1 MIKIGVSACFMYPD
15 VERVVFGPKTLVYL
29 ENDMSQYLSRPGV
42 MPILIPDY
50 EGDRMK
56 EFLDEMDG
64 FVFQGG
70 ADLAPESYG
79 EEPIGKWKGDRYRDE
94 YELAIMDYAVKS
106 GKPVFCICRGFQV
119 MNTYFGGTLYQDI
132 ETQRPDAIKHRDAIV
147 YDRVNHEVVF
157 NKGGLLDK
165 LYEGVEAPRVN
176 SVHHQGVKD
185 LGKDLKVLATS
196 KDDGI
201 IEAFTWT
208 GDEDGKV
215 MGVQWHP
222 EYFHTIQN
230 QLIDAHRLYDYF
242 LGFIKDASS

>member
-1 MIKIGVSACFMYPD
+1 MIKIGVSSCFLYPD
-15 VERVVFGPKTLVYL
+15 MDRVVFGPKTLVYL

-50 EGDRMK
+50 KGDRMK

-79 EEPIGKWKGDRYRDE
+79 EEPIGRWKGDKYRDE
-94 YELAIMDYAVKS
+94 YELALMDYAVKS
-106 GKPVFCICRGFQV
+106 GKPVFGICRGFQV
-119 MNTYFGGTLYQDI
+119 MNAYFGGTLYQDL
-132 ETQRPDAIKHRDAIV
+132 ETQRPDTIKHRDAIV
-147 YDRVNHEVVF
+147 YDRVNHEVVLTQ
-157 NKGGLLDK
+157 GELLDK
-165 LYEGVEAPRVN
+165 MYAGVEAPRVN

-208 GDEDGKV
+208 GAPDGKV
-215 MGVQWHP
+215 MAVQWHP
-222 EYFHTIQN
+222 EYFHTIKD
-230 QLIDAHRLYDYF
+230 QLIDAHKVYDHF
-242 LGFIKDASS
+242 LSFIETK

>member
-15 VERVVFGPKTLVYL
+15 IDRIVFGPKTLAYL
-29 ENDMSQYLSRPGV
+29 ENDMAQYLSRPGV

-50 EGDRMK
+50 EGERMK

-79 EEPIGKWKGDRYRDE
+79 EEPIGRWKGDRYRDE
-94 YELAIMDYAVKS
+94 YELAIMDYAIKS
-106 GKPVFCICRGFQV
+106 DKPVFCICRGFQV
-119 MNTYFGGTLYQDI
+119 MNVYFGGTLYQDI

-147 YDRVNHEVVF
+147 YDRVNHEVIL
-157 NKGGLLDK
+157 NKGELLDK
-165 LYEGVEAPRVN
+165 LHEGVENPRVN

-208 GDEDGKV
+208 GAEDGKV

-222 EYFHTIQN
+222 EFFHTIED
-230 QLIDAHRLYDYF
+230 QLIDAHKVYDHF
-242 LGFIKDASS
+242 LSFIK